1 MYLPK
6 TSQIKGINLFY
17 EHNKKKKQQKTY
29 SADLS
34 SGKHKR

>member
-17 EHNKKKKQQKTY
+17 EHNKKKQQKTY